1 MLEAKYRHLYQ
12 RCLVDG
18 LAAGLSRLEFI
29 HPKHLSLLSCFF
41 GVLVIP
47 LLFYHHPIWAVITLL
62 FSGYLDS
69 VDGTLARLKKM
80 SSVSGAVLD
89 IMCDRLVEFAVIM
102 GLYLQQPARAFWC
115 ILMLG
120 SILIC
125 ITSFLLAAAVS
136 ENESHKSFHY
146 SPGLMERAEA
156 FIFFVAM
163 ILFPSVFEGLAVLFS
178 ILVFYTAAVRIMQL
192 LRQC

>member
-18 LAAGLSRLEFI
+18 VASGLSRFEFI

-41 GVLVIP
+41 GILVIP
-47 LLFYHHPIWAVITLL
+47 LLFSHHAIWAVMSLL
-62 FSGYLDS
+62 ISGYLDS
-69 VDGTLARLKKM
+69 VDGTLARLKKI

-156 FIFFVAM
+156 FIFFLAM
-163 ILFPSVFEGLAVLFS
+163 IVFPSVFEGLAALFS